1 MYAGPGPLPSPE
13 IWRSRNPK
21 QFVIMRAL
29 PANFL
34 RCQGIEHAL
43 RSPAPSSGTT
53 NFEAPIGLGRATPP
67 RVPQSTPH
75 WVHSLLLSPAPP
87 PHVTSILLSSYVIP
101 GAALARQTHL
111 PLPLIGWS
119 GPARA
124 GSRPSPPP
132 PKPSHATPLPLS
144 PRADA
149 RRVLVASCARKGA
162 RASRG
167 PLPPPRASSRRGW
180 QPFPRTRSCSPQPSA
195 QSQVSSRSVWRCSHR
210 SSGSLCVC
218 VCVSVCVW
226 GGGESAR
233 ALRPPRPFPGR
244 GRCGGSE
251 SLGRARALASPR
263 HAPVI
268 PSRRALQGPL
278 SPCNGPRAT
287 HAR

>member
-87 PHVTSILLSSYVIP
+87 PHVTSILLSSSVFP

-132 PKPSHATPLPLS
+132 PKPSHAS
-144 PRADA
+144 PHPW
-149 RRVLVASCARKGA
+149 
-162 RASRG
+162 
-167 PLPPPRASSRRGW
+167 PLPPLSSGLPSSR
-180 QPFPRTRSCSPQPSA
+180 PSHCSPCGRVLTVTVAPA
-195 QSQVSSRSVWRCSHR
+195 GTAVRTSQDHSTCS
-210 SSGSLCVC
+210 
-218 VCVSVCVW
+218 
-226 GGGESAR
+226 
-233 ALRPPRPFPGR
+233 
-244 GRCGGSE
+244 
-251 SLGRARALASPR
+251 
-263 HAPVI
+263 PVT
-268 PSRRALQGPL
+268 R
-278 SPCNGPRAT
+278 
-287 HAR
+287 

>member
-13 IWRSRNPK
+13 IWGSRNPK

-34 RCQGIEHAL
+34 RCQGKEHAL

-67 RVPQSTPH
+67 GVPQSTPH

-87 PHVTSILLSSYVIP
+87 PHVTSLLLSSSVIP

-132 PKPSHATPLPLS
+132 PKPGHASPLLLS
-144 PRADA
+144 PRAGA
-149 RRVLVASCARKGA
+149 RRVLAASGARKGA

-167 PLPPPRASSRRGW
+167 PLPPPRASSRSGW
-180 QPFPRTRSCSPQPSA
+180 QPYPRTRSCPLQSSA

-210 SSGSLCVC
+210 SSGILCVLR
-218 VCVSVCVW
+218 
-226 GGGESAR
+226 GGGRRGGESAR
-233 ALRPPRPFPGR
+233 ALRPPRPFPGH

-263 HAPVI
+263 HAPAI

-287 HAR
+287 HAQ